1 MIRITFDTLRLSS
14 PHGATWG
21 PLQPPEACGGC
32 GEVRRNGGDVAP
44 IPLRGQFLLHER
56 SAGCRR
62 STRLIRPQDI
72 FPRGVDTAEI
82 SSTKETGSRPRERHE
97 VQQHHREL
105 CSARLPDAGEDAS
118 RRGEQ
123 SAVVLTIVRAPQPL
137 PRAATG

>member
-1 MIRITFDTLRLSS
+1 MSKVNASNPATGYFSPRCRHCGDLVYEGDWIT
-14 PHGATWG
+14 
-21 PLQPPEACGGC
+21 
-32 GEVRRNGGDVAP
+32 
-44 IPLRGQFLLHER
+44 
-56 SAGCRR
+56 
-62 STRLIRPQDI
+62 
-72 FPRGVDTAEI
+72 
-82 SSTKETGSRPRERHE
+82 PRERHE